1 GWGWPLAGWGAG
13 GEMHL
18 SRAREMQ
25 KFDEPRGPEENRE
38 HVGDPSPPA
47 QLGSPATM
55 LLLLLLSWA
64 WGALAASPPLPPA
77 SLTLRLL
84 QTTVFHN
91 ASAADTEIR
100 ALLGNLE
107 THSMDCSTCKIR
119 FLQPWA
125 QRARTPKQ
133 WGDLELLIHRYLSNF
148 MRLMNKAAKDAGGG

>member
-1 GWGWPLAGWGAG
+1 
-13 GEMHL
+13 
-18 SRAREMQ
+18 
-25 KFDEPRGPEENRE
+25 
-38 HVGDPSPPA
+38 
-47 QLGSPATM
+47 M

-148 MRLMNKAAKDAGGG
+148 MRLMNKAAKDAGGGCEYGACGLRGLRPKPSRELRTDTLTPVTECVLAG